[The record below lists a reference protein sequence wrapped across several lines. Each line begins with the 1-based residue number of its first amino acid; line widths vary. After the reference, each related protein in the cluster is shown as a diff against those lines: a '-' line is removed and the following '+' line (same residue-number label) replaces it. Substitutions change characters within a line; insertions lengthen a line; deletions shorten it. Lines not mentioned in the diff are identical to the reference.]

1 MRPVSKG
8 SSPNTYKNY
17 KDAKAD
23 LVDSIGEYCCYCER
37 QIETH
42 LAVEHV
48 IPRSQRPASATK
60 WTNFVLSCV
69 NCNSCKLD
77 TPVTLSDHLWPHRDN
92 TLRAFEY
99 RVGGIV
105 SAHGS
110 LNGAL
115 AAKANATIR
124 LVGLDKR
131 PGLVGREPTSADN
144 RWLKRQQTWVLAQR
158 KRQDLQANDTPALRE
173 AIIDIAV
180 SRGIFSIWWTVFD
193 GDADMRRRLRLAFVG
208 THRRSFDHQE
218 NAVQR
223 AGGQV

>member
-8 SSPNTYKNY
+8 SAPSTYSNY

-23 LVDSIGEYCCYCER
+23 LVDRIGEYCSYCER

-48 IPRSQRPASATK
+48 IPQTQRPSSANK
-60 WTNFVLSCV
+60 WRNFVLSCV
-69 NCNSCKLD
+69 NCNSCKLA
-77 TPVTLSDHLWPHRDN
+77 TPVKLSDHLWPHRDN

-105 SAHGS
+105 SAHGI

-115 AAKANATIR
+115 SAKATATIR
-124 LVGLDKR
+124 LVGLDKQ
-131 PGLVGREPTSADN
+131 PGLAGREPTNADK
-144 RWLKRQQTWVLAQR
+144 RWLKRQQTWALAQR
-158 KRQDLQANDTPALRE
+158 KRTDLQANDTSALRD
-173 AIIDIAV
+173 AIVDIAV
-180 SRGIFSIWWTVFD
+180 SRGVFSIWWTVFD

-208 THRRSFDHQE
+208 THRRSFGHQE
-218 NAVQR
+218 NAVRR

>member
-8 SSPNTYKNY
+8 SAPSTYNNY
-17 KDAKAD
+17 RDAKPD
-23 LVDSIGEYCCYCER
+23 LVDRIGEYCCYCER

-48 IPRSQRPASATK
+48 IPQTQCPSSATK
-60 WTNFVLSCV
+60 WRNFVLSCV

-77 TPVTLSDHLWPHRDN
+77 TPVKLSDHLWPHRDN

-110 LNGAL
+110 LNTAL
-115 AAKANATIR
+115 SAKANATIR

-131 PGLVGREPTSADN
+131 PGLVGREPTSADK
-144 RWLKRQQTWVLAQR
+144 RWLKRQQTWSLAQR
-158 KRQDLQANDTPALRE
+158 KRQDLQAQDTTALRE
-173 AIIDIAV
+173 AIVDIAV
-180 SRGIFSIWWTVFD
+180 SRGIFSIWWTVFN
-193 GDADMRRRLRLAFVG
+193 GDADMRCRLRRAFVG
-208 THRRSFDHQE
+208 THHQSFDAQE

-223 AGGQV
+223 ARGQV